1 MQVNLSHPE
10 FQAAIPILQRIEAAG
25 FEAYFVGG
33 CVRDALLN
41 LPIHDVDIATSAYPE
56 EVKRIFKRT
65 VDTGIQHGTVMVLD
79 HGAGYEVTTF
89 RTESTY
95 QDFRRPDEV
104 TFVRSLKEDQQRRD
118 FTVNALAARH
128 DGTIIDNYGG
138 LADLDAHLLRA
149 VGDPQARFHE
159 DALRMM
165 RGVRFES
172 QLGFSLEQ
180 KTATAL
186 AANAPLL
193 KHIAVERI
201 AAEFSRLLLGINR
214 TAGLTS
220 FINAKLYEYCPEL
233 SGQGAALERLAQLPR
248 TQLHDVAVGWLLL
261 AYELQTAAAPL
272 LRAWKQPKALMKSVQ
287 VAQDI
292 LPKILSGQASAM
304 DLYTAGATDLTV
316 AVTAAQL
323 LQPNVDPATYQQ
335 RYAALPMHAA
345 GELAVNGGDLIKAG
359 VHPGPAL
366 GTTLRDLEEAVVV
379 GKITNT
385 RAELLAHVQTGAK
398 E

>member
-33 CVRDALLN
+33 CVRDALLD
-41 LPIHDVDIATSAYPE
+41 LPIHDVDIATSAYPQ
-56 EVKRIFKRT
+56 EVKSIFKRT
-65 VDTGIQHGTVMVLD
+65 VDTGIKHGTVMVLD

-95 QDFRRPDEV
+95 QDFRRPDKV

-138 LADLDAHLLRA
+138 LADLKAHVLRA

-172 QLGFSLEQ
+172 QLGFSLE
-180 KTATAL
+180 KNTAAAL
-186 AANAPLL
+186 AENAPLL
-193 KHIAVERI
+193 QHIAVERI

-214 TAGLTS
+214 QAGLTS
-220 FINAKLYEYCPEL
+220 LIAAKLYEYCPEL
-233 SGQGAALERLAQLPR
+233 GGQGAALERLAALPQ
-248 TQLHDVAVGWLLL
+248 TQIHDVATGWLLL
-261 AYELQTAAAPL
+261 AYELDVPAAPL
-272 LRAWKQPKALMKSVQ
+272 LRAWKQPKSLMKTVQ
-287 VAQDI
+287 VAQDVLTPI
-292 LPKILSGQASAM
+292 LRGTVSPLA
-304 DLYTAGATDLTV
+304 LYTAGK
-316 AVTAAQL
+316 TALPIALQAAEL
-323 LQPNVDPATYQQ
+323 LQPGIDTHSLAE
-335 RYAALPMHAA
+335 RFAALPIHEND
-345 GELAVNGGDLIKAG
+345 ELAINGGDLIQAG

-366 GTTLRDLEEAVVV
+366 GATLRQLEAGVIA
-379 GKITNT
+379 GKLKNT
-385 RAELLAHVQTGAK
+385 RAELLAHAQNSLK